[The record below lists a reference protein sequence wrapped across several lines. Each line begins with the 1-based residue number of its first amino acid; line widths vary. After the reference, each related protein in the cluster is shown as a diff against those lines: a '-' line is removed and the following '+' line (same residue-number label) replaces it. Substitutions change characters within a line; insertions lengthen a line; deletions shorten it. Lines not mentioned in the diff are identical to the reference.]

1 MKTADYPVWLA
12 VPLDQR
18 DAAKADAGKH
28 PDGRNA
34 IAWDKEA
41 QLWYARPGADL
52 SRLTAWLPDR
62 SIRSSGGGDPQSEF
76 LDALT
81 SAGLILDDLPIM
93 DGRKHRVPVVEGKKG
108 NLDGV
113 YKGFT
118 NGYKPGGWFINYHRA
133 DNDQDITKWKAS
145 GSPGKVDPLA
155 RIHIRAVMRQSQD
168 DTAREQAAVY
178 ARQTAKAYGLIS
190 KMDRADPGHAY
201 LVRKG
206 VTAAEDLRLTNNGAL
221 AIPLYNA
228 DGEFRTLQ
236 YIPPT
241 GKKYLFTDAPK
252 SGHFRVEGGPLVNG
266 EPVLY
271 AEGYATA
278 RSLYM
283 VTGRPVV
290 MTVDAGNMA
299 AVGEILK
306 VHFPDSPHLFMADL
320 DHANEKNK
328 GLLSAQRSAAAVGGA
343 VIVPDLRADEID
355 AGLKDFNDLH
365 QSRGIDALRAS
376 LLPQINEAL
385 ISLNYKDSAMAKPD
399 GASPAPENT
408 EKSKPATR
416 RPGAALEHTDAIL
429 KLSEEGLKASQIA
442 KELGI
447 GQTSVYRILKAQQAG
462 ISAAPAISEPAAVSV
477 TSEPAAV
484 SVTSEPAAVSVTSEP
499 AVLPVTPEPVA
510 VTEMAIADRLVAGIS
525 DLPAPTPEA
534 GREPLTLYHGSPSA
548 FSAIDTDKIGLGQN
562 FVGRGFYTDT
572 SAPGVHYAMEEIN
585 HTNYYVYEL
594 NIPADS
600 VILDRFD
607 SSSLTNELRERIRDA
622 GKKVDQQLTN
632 EEDSSQSGLG
642 DKLADSE
649 KIDATFF
656 MHASTPRGMSILK
669 EAGVDALKDN
679 SYIAVINTDCI
690 ENVRL
695 RSASGDKNDEMAQYV
710 DNALSNSVEN
720 AARLPDVL
728 QANPEYAIYYH
739 AIRLELIKQAKNQGK
754 PEEAERLISLLTHTL
769 IETVDSGTDRKTNI
783 TPLNRLY
790 AEALKS
796 LDLMNDDKS
805 ATLSHLID
813 SAVVNINPEKNHAAE
828 PGQSESAEP
837 APDLSAQVTPAPEAL
852 QKSDAAPEI
861 AALPENSASDVPDK
875 TSHSEPVAVITGTPA
890 ASDNDADSPAPPVS
904 SVSPAPVA
912 ASASETPESD
922 MSGASDTFSD
932 ASAAEEQA
940 SEITQTSVA
949 EADVT
954 PDAELIVNAEAHP
967 AASADTAPP
976 ENVPR
981 AEPAQPGPAAFGEE
995 NAIYVGAQ
1003 RVAPQPEDAPA
1014 QNASRIDQ
1022 DKLLSRLSHER
1033 HSDGK
1038 SVIYS
1043 LDNTP
1048 AFTDRGN
1055 RLVMAEGASADE
1067 EKVLAALLN
1076 AAKFYHGKIELTG
1089 SDEFKAF
1096 AINVI
1101 VNNGLQVS
1109 MKNPGQQL
1117 ALEEAKR
1124 LAGQPAAVP
1133 DMVRGEPVAAPV
1145 TAAASPVP
1153 PATPV
1158 AQPVTAASPE
1168 TPAVPVSAPVSSE
1181 NSKPMPATPVSDATI
1196 SSPTKPTIRPDIH
1209 TPAES
1214 AREPVTGKVTAH
1226 GQAPFRFEQGNQ
1238 ESVFITLRT
1247 REGSQT
1253 FWGKELA
1260 GLIRDTRL
1268 RDGQMVTLQWM
1279 GQQPVTVNK
1288 PLKDRDGNFTGDY
1301 EPVQTNR
1308 NQWALTSVRGTRVQT
1323 GGDEMLKLS
1332 AFSANRYTQIQ
1343 HAVASQ
1349 LNIALSAPP
1358 KPADG
1363 LYWFRPDGQGSSS
1376 AGDALSALRPDH
1388 NQHAGKAVMSAWGA
1402 DGKPDLYLVQGDGQ
1416 YLQGVLRQGDTY
1428 QHVLAS
1434 LPDRKDAP
1442 KMVINILTPEGAKPV
1457 GSGNGVNRSDGK
1469 PIPREHVAFRVTGDE
1484 KVRIAKL
1491 QEPASIPP
1499 ALHARLGY
1507 DERYKA
1513 EPVYPKEQPA
1523 AALQATPAT
1532 INRPA

>member
-93 DGRKHRVPVVEGKKG
+93 DGRKHRVPVIEGKKG

-477 TSEPAAV
+477 TSEIAV
-484 SVTSEPAAVSVTSEP
+484 
-499 AVLPVTPEPVA
+499 
-510 VTEMAIADRLVAGIS
+510 ADRPGAEIS
-525 DLPAPTPEA
+525 DLPAATSVAER
-534 GREPLTLYHGSPSA
+534 GSLTLYHGSPST

-585 HTNYYVYEL
+585 HANYYVYEL
-594 NIPADS
+594 NIPADAI
-600 VILDRFD
+600 ILDRFD
-607 SSSLTNELRERIRDA
+607 SSSLTSELRERIREA

-632 EEDSSQSGLG
+632 KEDFSQSGLG
-642 DKLADSE
+642 DALADSE

-656 MHASTPRGMSILK
+656 MYASTPRGMSILK

-679 SYIAVINTDCI
+679 SYIAIINTDCI

-695 RSASGDKNDEMAQYV
+695 RSASGDKQEEMAQYV
-710 DNALSNSVEN
+710 DNALSNSVKN
-720 AARLPDVL
+720 TARLPDFL
-728 QANPEYAIYYH
+728 QAHPEYAIYYH
-739 AIRLELIKQAKNQGK
+739 AIRLELIKQAKAQGK
-754 PEEAERLISLLTHTL
+754 PEEAEKLISLLAHTL

-813 SAVVNINPEKNHAAE
+813 SAVININPGKKDVAE
-828 PGQSESAEP
+828 PSQSESAEP
-837 APDLSAQVTPAPEAL
+837 EPILSAQITPAPEAL
-852 QKSDAAPEI
+852 QKIDAASADMMPEHVPADAGPAI
-861 AALPENSASDVPDK
+861 TVMPGNSASNVSDK
-875 TSHSEPVAVITGTPA
+875 TSHSEPVAVSTDGPVTSDA
-890 ASDNDADSPAPPVS
+890 AAVSSALVASPVS
-904 SVSPAPVA
+904 SAPVA
-912 ASASETPESD
+912 ASASETPEPDKSV
-922 MSGASDTFSD
+922 ASDTFSI
-932 ASAAEEQA
+932 ASAAEKQA
-940 SEITQTSVA
+940 SEIIQTATA

-954 PDAELIVNAEAHP
+954 PDAELIVNTEAQP

-981 AEPAQPGPAAFGEE
+981 AEPAQPSPAAFGEE
-995 NAIYVGAQ
+995 NAIFVGAQ
-1003 RVAPQPEDAPA
+1003 RVVPQPEDAPA

-1038 SVIYS
+1038 SEAYS

-1048 AFTDRGN
+1048 AFIDRGN

-1067 EKVLAALLN
+1067 EKVLAALLT

-1096 AINVI
+1096 AIGVI
-1101 VNNGLQVS
+1101 ANNGLQVS

-1124 LAGQPAAVP
+1124 LAGQPAAAP

-1153 PATPV
+1153 PAPPV
-1158 AQPVTAASPE
+1158 VQPAASARPE
-1168 TPAVPVSAPVSSE
+1168 APVGPVSAPVSSE
-1181 NSKPMPATPVSDATI
+1181 NSKPMPAAPLSDATI
-1196 SSPTKPTIRPDIH
+1196 SSPAKPTIRPDIH

-1226 GQAPFRFEQGNQ
+1226 GHAPFRFEQGNQ

-1288 PLKDRDGNFTGDY
+1288 PLKDREGNFTGDY

-1434 LPDRKDAP
+1434 LPDSKDAP

-1523 AALQATPAT
+1523 AAPQAAPAMP
-1532 INRPA
+1532 RPAQ